1 MERVTQ
7 LIAGAPEG
15 GTVFCEVSHNCES
28 GAYMCKLKNVE
39 NAPLIEF
46 LCKLY
51 RVLSQG
57 REIWSWRLAQALILM
72 LLFSESQSATDQSI
86 LKSDRLEV

>member
-51 RVLSQG
+51 RVLS
-57 REIWSWRLAQALILM
+57 
-72 LLFSESQSATDQSI
+72 
-86 LKSDRLEV
+86 